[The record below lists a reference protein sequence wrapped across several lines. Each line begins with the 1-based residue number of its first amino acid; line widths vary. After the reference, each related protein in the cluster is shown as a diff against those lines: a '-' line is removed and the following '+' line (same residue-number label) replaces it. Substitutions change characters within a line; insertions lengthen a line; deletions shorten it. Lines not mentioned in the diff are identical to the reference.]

1 MLIYQKNGNKM
12 FTISEKI
19 FLSQFSSIGEHFS
32 FTHIAFFAI
41 IKTRK
46 FAFFPKNK
54 ILTKGAVIM
63 PKSNHA
69 FFRPSTYSRIP
80 AYMLK
85 LGMLLIS
92 LYTASVYIAVE
103 INIVKDPL
111 GVMLEYI
118 PAVEQ
123 ITLSTLWLVGG
134 TILLD
139 RLFRKL

>member
-1 MLIYQKNGNKM
+1 
-12 FTISEKI
+12 
-19 FLSQFSSIGEHFS
+19 
-32 FTHIAFFAI
+32 
-41 IKTRK
+41 
-46 FAFFPKNK
+46 
-54 ILTKGAVIM
+54 M

-123 ITLSTLWLVGG
+123 ITLSTLWLIGG